1 MMSIILL
8 RRGRVLNVVL
18 LVYGLMGRSWWE
30 WPLWWAWPPW
40 WL

>member
-30 WPLWWAWPPW
+30 
-40 WL
+40 